1 MITSNGLNEL
11 GFTAG
16 VDFVLQNDGAG
27 TYIREWISSEPQ
39 PTEAAIETAHG
50 LWQTEWDSQE
60 YARKRKPE
68 YPSIEECVHAIL
80 DDDLVALQAKRS
92 AVKDKY
98 PKV

>member
-1 MITSNGLNEL
+1 MITSNGLNKL

-16 VDFVLQNDGAG
+16 VDFVLQNDGSG

-39 PTEAAIETAHG
+39 PTEAVIETAHG

-92 AVKDKY
+92 AVKAKY
-98 PKV
+98 PK

>member
-98 PKV
+98 PK